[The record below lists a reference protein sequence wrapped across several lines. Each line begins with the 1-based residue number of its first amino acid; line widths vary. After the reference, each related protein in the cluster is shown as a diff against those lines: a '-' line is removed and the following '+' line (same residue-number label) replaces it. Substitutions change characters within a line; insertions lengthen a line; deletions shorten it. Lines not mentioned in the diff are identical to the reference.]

1 MPVGC
6 DRGSLRVLD
15 RSGKSYLLLIV
26 LCVFVK
32 SYDTDHHSRDVDHP
46 LDNGLIFCNYF
57 EELGVQ
63 K

>member
-1 MPVGC
+1 MAC
-6 DRGSLRVLD
+6 
-15 RSGKSYLLLIV
+15 YT
-26 LCVFVK
+26 VK

>member
-1 MPVGC
+1 MW
-6 DRGSLRVLD
+6 RLRCLHH
-15 RSGKSYLLLIV
+15 RSKIKQHSKG
-26 LCVFVK
+26 VK